1 MVEDETFVEPPVHI
15 GIATG
20 DIFQGVVGRFER
32 KELVLI
38 GPAFERAFLLMQT
51 AVQHYGKIYVDQTTK
66 MHACNFIAFEFVEML
81 EFSHKILNEAVYTVV
96 TLDSYEKES
105 VRRSEDRNR
114 ARLKA

>member
-51 AVQHYGKIYVDQTTK
+51 AV
-66 MHACNFIAFEFVEML
+66 
-81 EFSHKILNEAVYTVV
+81 
-96 TLDSYEKES
+96 
-105 VRRSEDRNR
+105 
-114 ARLKA
+114 